1 MYSLLLVAAMANPL
15 WFDNQQLQP
24 ESYAITPMVRLE
36 TRCQCRLQI
45 NISKSSEQGTT
56 VSRQQSAI
64 TIPAGTDTALAN
76 LRFNLQQ
83 GDRVLIHIA
92 LTDGQRQHYENSLSL
107 PQ

>member
-15 WFDNQQLQP
+15 WFDNQLQP
-24 ESYAITPMVRLE
+24 QGYAITPMVHLE
-36 TRCQCRLQI
+36 TRCQCQLQI
-45 NISKSSEQGTT
+45 QISKSGEQGST
-56 VSRQQSAI
+56 VSRQQS
-64 TIPAGTDTALAN
+64 TIIVPAGEDTPLAN
-76 LRFNLQQ
+76 FRFNLEQ